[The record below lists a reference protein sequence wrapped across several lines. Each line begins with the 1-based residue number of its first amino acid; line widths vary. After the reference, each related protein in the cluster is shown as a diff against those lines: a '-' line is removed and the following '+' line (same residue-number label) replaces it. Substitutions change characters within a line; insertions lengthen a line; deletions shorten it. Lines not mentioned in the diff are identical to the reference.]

1 MGSETIKIIKQLF
14 CGFIALFPCIFN
26 KMLFPSVRSLTIT
39 LST

>member
-14 CGFIALFPCIFN
+14 CGFIALFPCIGN
-26 KMLFPSVRSLTIT
+26 KILFPYLHSLSII